1 MKKSKFLFIVNRFM
15 PVKSGAEKY
24 FLQITES
31 LIKRGHIVD
40 IYALNVLNND
50 EYHNPKNN
58 LRKFENIDD
67 IDVYRFNI
75 NRFPGDFRLY
85 GLLEKHGFVYLTGY
99 RKTISFS
106 LINAIRKNI
115 RNYDYILT
123 GTMPFTSVIYPALKY
138 AKMYGKKSILMPLI
152 RFGIPGDNRYRYEY
166 FSSDC
171 ISLYKQA
178 DIIISNSH
186 YEEEFLRHNGYKR
199 DIVRLNP
206 YIEKSNIVREN
217 NKNKPFTIIS
227 LGFNN
232 FEKGTYTLIKAFE
245 LLKKQINIRLIIAGK
260 AEKECLKAIH
270 SVKGIDYLGEI
281 DDKAKEKLFLNGDI
295 YVQLSLAESF
305 GIATLEAHAS
315 GIPSINAFCSG
326 SMYIVEHGKNGF
338 LVPFGDHV
346 EAAEYIKHLY
356 LNKEKRLN
364 MGLYAKK
371 AVEKFNYNNHENGIK
386 NLEGVLE

>member
-1 MKKSKFLFIVNRFM
+1 LNVINNSEYHCPKNILRKSELMDNIGISRFSVNRFAGDF
-15 PVKSGAEKY
+15 KLY
-24 FLQITES
+24 NYLD
-31 LIKRGHIVD
+31 KRGFSYI
-40 IYALNVLNND
+40 
-50 EYHNPKNN
+50 
-58 LRKFENIDD
+58 
-67 IDVYRFNI
+67 
-75 NRFPGDFRLY
+75 
-85 GLLEKHGFVYLTGY
+85 TGY
-99 RKTISFS
+99 KKTISFS

-152 RFGIPGDNRYRYEY
+152 HFGIPGDNRYRYEY
-166 FSSDC
+166 FSNDC

-186 YEEEFLRHNGYKR
+186 YEEDFLRHNGYKR

-217 NKNKPFTIIS
+217 SKNKPFTIIS

-245 LLKKQINIRLIIAGK
+245 LLKKQMNIRLIIAGK
-260 AEKECLKAIH
+260 AERECLKAIH

-281 DDKAKEKLFLNGDI
+281 DDKAKGKLFLDGDI

-326 SMYIVEHGKNGF
+326 SMYIIEHGKNGF

-371 AVEKFNYNNHENGIK
+371 AVEKFNYNNHENGIN
-386 NLEGVLE
+386 NLEGVLG

>member
-1 MKKSKFLFIVNRFM
+1 MKKFKFLFIVNRFM
-15 PVKSGAEKY
+15 PVKSGAEIHFYQTAK
-24 FLQITES
+24 S
-31 LIKRGHIVD
+31 LIKKGHSVD
-40 IYALNVLNND
+40 VFTLNVVNNS
-50 EYHNPKNN
+50 EYHCPKNLLKN
-58 LRKFENIDD
+58 SELMDNIG
-67 IDVYRFNI
+67 ISRFTVK
-75 NRFPGDFRLY
+75 RFTGDFKLY
-85 GLLEKHGFVYLTGY
+85 NYLDKRGFSYMTGY
-99 RKTISFS
+99 KKTISFS

-115 RNYDYILT
+115 KNYDYILT

-138 AKMYGKKSILMPLI
+138 AKRYAKKSILMPLI
-152 RFGIPGDNRYRYEY
+152 HFGIPGDNRYRYEY
-166 FSSDC
+166 FSDNC

-178 DIIISNSH
+178 NIIISNSH
-186 YEEEFLRHNGYKR
+186 YEEEFLRDNGYNGE
-199 DIVRLNP
+199 IIRLNP
-206 YIEKSNIVREN
+206 YIEKSNIVR
-217 NKNKPFTIIS
+217 KNDKSKPFTIIS

-245 LLKKQINIRLIIAGK
+245 LLKKQIDIRLIIAGK

-281 DDKAKEKLFLNGDI
+281 DDKRKEKLFQDGDL

-326 SMYIVEHGKNGF
+326 SMYIIEHRKNGF
-338 LVPFGDHV
+338 LVPFGDYV

-356 LNKEKRLN
+356 LKKEKRIN

-371 AVEKFNYNNHENGIK
+371 AAERFNYDNHKKGIE
-386 NLEGVLE
+386 NLEGVLG